1 MKKIPLYLTGAT
13 AVGKSK
19 LALRLCHYLR
29 GEIISV
35 DSMQVYRGL
44 NIGTDKPD
52 IRTREEIPHHLI
64 DILDLKESFDAG
76 RFAVLADQAVK
87 DIQSRGK
94 VPVFCGGTGMYF
106 KAYLE
111 GLIDTPAG
119 SEQLREE
126 LEKMSLEELCARL
139 KKEAPD
145 SVQKIDMKNRRR
157 VERALEIVLL
167 TQKDCSRQRTQWNRE
182 AADIPFFFILQRPR
196 EELVKRIDQ
205 RVEKMFQRGLVEET
219 KSLLKNGLEENRT
232 AMQAIGYRQ
241 VVEYL
246 HGQGSLEET
255 KEKIKIRTRQFSKR
269 QGTWFRGQFSY
280 GRWIEAKEDVEQ
292 QAREIAE
299 QYQNFQKDP

>member
-1 MKKIPLYLTGAT
+1 M
-13 AVGKSK
+13 GKSK
-19 LALRLCHYLR
+19 LALQLCHHLR

-44 NIGTDKPD
+44 DIGTDKPD
-52 IRTREEIPHHLI
+52 IQTRGEIPHHLI

-76 RFAVLADQAVK
+76 CFAVLADQAVK
-87 DIQSRGK
+87 DIQFRGK

-111 GLIDTPAG
+111 GLIDAPAG
-119 SEQLREE
+119 SEELREE
-126 LEKMSLEELCARL
+126 LGKMSLEELCERL
-139 KKEAPD
+139 EKEAPD
-145 SVQKIDMKNRRR
+145 SAKKIDTQNRRR

-182 AADIPFFFILQRPR
+182 MPDIPFFFILRRPR
-196 EELVKRIDQ
+196 EELVGRIDQ

-219 KSLLKNGLEENRT
+219 RSLLKNGLEENRT

-280 GRWIEAKEDVEQ
+280 GRWIEAKEDIEQ
-292 QAREIAE
+292 QAKEIAE
-299 QYQNFQKDP
+299 QYQAFQEDQ

>member
-1 MKKIPLYLTGAT
+1 M
-13 AVGKSK
+13 GKSK

-44 NIGTDKPD
+44 DIGTDKPD

-87 DIQSRGK
+87 DVQSRGK

-126 LEKMSLEELCARL
+126 LGKMSLEELCERL
-139 KKEAPD
+139 EKEAPD

-219 KSLLKNGLEENRT
+219 ESLLKNGLEENRT

-280 GRWIEAKEDVEQ
+280 GRWIEAQEDVEQ
-292 QAREIAE
+292 QAQEIAE